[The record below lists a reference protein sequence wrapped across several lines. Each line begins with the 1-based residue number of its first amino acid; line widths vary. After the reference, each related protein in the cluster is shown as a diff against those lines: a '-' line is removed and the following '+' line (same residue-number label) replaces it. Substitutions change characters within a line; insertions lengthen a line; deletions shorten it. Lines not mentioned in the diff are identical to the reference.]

1 MRCQDRKVPHM
12 SGYHEHEECTA
23 GTRLQRTHTCLRNRS
38 NMDISSSQGNSRACL
53 FEITDTL
60 ACMLAVKQ
68 ALWQPSDWRRHLLRE
83 AYAPAVYRR
92 VSQLPI
98 RPAFLSHVRT
108 WHKACASTVR
118 VVEKNQV
125 VPHGCETVAELRG
138 EMAEEDGFDIGAKAE
153 ALLCMRYWDDGI
165 DDDFDPTSWAR
176 GSLRPPVVG
185 GTLELQNVRAL
196 IRRFQNG
203 ALKSVLKTLA
213 TAHTSRER
221 AKTERKT

>member
-118 VVEKNQV
+118 VVEKIRLYRTDAKRLLNCGV
-125 VPHGCETVAELRG
+125 RWRRRTDSTSARRPRRCCACVIGMTASTTISTRRAGRG
-138 EMAEEDGFDIGAKAE
+138 ARCG
-153 ALLCMRYWDDGI
+153 R
-165 DDDFDPTSWAR
+165 PSWA
-176 GSLRPPVVG
+176 
-185 GTLELQNVRAL
+185 AL
-196 IRRFQNG
+196 SN
-203 ALKSVLKTLA
+203 
-213 TAHTSRER
+213 SR
-221 AKTERKT
+221 T